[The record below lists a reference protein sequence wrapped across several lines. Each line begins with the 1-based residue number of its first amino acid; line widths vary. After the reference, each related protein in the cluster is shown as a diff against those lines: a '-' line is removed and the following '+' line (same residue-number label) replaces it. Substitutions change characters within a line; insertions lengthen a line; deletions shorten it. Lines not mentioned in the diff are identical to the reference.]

1 MVKWEFNLN
10 LLLGL
15 SGVLD
20 ISFAEIAR
28 RSGIKQQMLSRYI
41 QQDFVVSVGTL
52 IKICNALRM
61 PFYYFVTENGVSVI
75 PERENATVPRDD
87 WHSIRWDGQ
96 AAESVFYKNH
106 ISWADVSK
114 AMGIKSQNARKRF
127 LEGTRF
133 PVDEFFDTCS
143 KLQVSPYNFIIDRNR
158 PEEKRRRGANR
169 KEKQDV
175 PQGFR
180 ERMESAPADDIA
192 TLRREIEE
200 LRATIGT
207 IQGQYNTLR
216 QDFGVLRKEYNAL
229 AYRVSVNID
238 TINNSH
244 LSIAAEPDTDFEKK
258 STRKN
263 KQEAD

>member
-15 SGVLD
+15 SDVLD

-61 PFYYFVTENGVSVI
+61 PIYYFVAENGASVI
-75 PERENATVPRDD
+75 PVRENATVPCDE
-87 WHSIRWDGQ
+87 WHSIKWDGK
-96 AAESVFYKNH
+96 AAEDVFHKSR
-106 ISWADVSK
+106 ISWTDVSK

-133 PVDEFFDTCS
+133 PVDEFFNTCTN
-143 KLQVSPYNFIIDRNR
+143 LQISPYNFIIDRNR
-158 PEEKRRRGANR
+158 QEEKKKHKGGS
-169 KEKQDV
+169 KKSGV
-175 PQGFR
+175 PRAFSTKMDEIKPG
-180 ERMESAPADDIA
+180 
-192 TLRREIEE
+192 EIEE
-200 LRATIGT
+200 LRKEIAELRATISS
-207 IQGQYNTLR
+207 IQEQYEMLR
-216 QDFGVLRKEYNAL
+216 QDYNVL
-229 AYRVSVNID
+229 AYRVSVKID

-244 LSIAAEPDTDFEKK
+244 LSIAAEPETEN
-258 STRKN
+258 TRK
-263 KQEAD
+263 DI

>member
-1 MVKWEFNLN
+1 MEKWSFNLE
-10 LLLGL
+10 LFQRL
-15 SGVLD
+15 SDVLD

-28 RSGIKQQMLSRYI
+28 RAGMQQPVLNRYT
-41 QQDFVVSVGTL
+41 QQEFTIPLETL

-61 PFYYFVTENGVSVI
+61 PIYYFVAENGVSVM
-75 PERENATVPRDD
+75 PERENATIPRDD

-106 ISWADVSK
+106 ISWTDVSK

-133 PVDEFFDTCS
+133 PVNEFFDTCS

-158 PEEKRRRGANR
+158 PEEKKHRNTNR
-169 KEKQDV
+169 KERQDV

-192 TLRREIEE
+192 TLRKEIEE

-229 AYRVSVNID
+229 AYRVNVNID

-258 STRKN
+258 STRK
-263 KQEAD
+263 E